1 MADTAPEDITRLLL
15 DWGNGDRAAL
25 DRLVS
30 VLYKELRRIA
40 SRQMRR
46 ERSSASIH
54 TTALVNE
61 AYLRL
66 VDYRRV
72 RPKDRAHFIAIAAQ
86 AMRRILV
93 DRARFARTAK
103 RGGAARPLPLDEAAD
118 VALEHSREVLALD
131 AALTQFV
138 AFDARKAQM
147 KGDASTAYDLAA
159 KAYAASK
166 SQDAAI
172 VMALAACKMGD
183 AGRAKKAVAKLKGS
197 RRDEAIKV
205 CSGKG
210 ITIDS

>member
-131 AALTQFV
+131 AALTRLV
-138 AFDARKAQM
+138 AFDARKAQIVELRYF
-147 KGDASTAYDLAA
+147 GGLTIEETADVVGISTPTVEREWRAA
-159 KAYAASK
+159 KLWLYRE
-166 SQDAAI
+166 I
-172 VMALAACKMGD
+172 
-183 AGRAKKAVAKLKGS
+183 AVEA
-197 RRDEAIKV
+197 RR
-205 CSGKG
+205 
-210 ITIDS
+210 

>member
-103 RGGAARPLPLDEAAD
+103 RGGAARPLPLDEAAE

-131 AALTQFV
+131 AALTRLV
-138 AFDARKAQM
+138 AFDARKAQIVELRYF
-147 KGDASTAYDLAA
+147 GGLTIEETAEVVGISTPTVEREWRAA
-159 KAYAASK
+159 KLWLYRE
-166 SQDAAI
+166 I
-172 VMALAACKMGD
+172 
-183 AGRAKKAVAKLKGS
+183 AVEA
-197 RRDEAIKV
+197 RR
-205 CSGKG
+205 
-210 ITIDS
+210 